1 MNKVTEFDIGP
12 LSWVKGEI
20 DQAIERASLALHKFV
35 ENPQDAKQLKS
46 CQTHLHQAV
55 GALQIVGL
63 DGITRLSEEMEAL
76 LADIEK
82 QAVLPNPS
90 VFELIDRA
98 FATLSQ
104 YLDGLISGEK
114 DQPLKLFAVYQEIL
128 KVRGIGVIAES
139 DLFFPD
145 LSLRPPKREASPV
158 VLSAEQLK
166 QQLKKER
173 AQFQHGFLAWL
184 RDASNQDGL
193 KEMYGAVAAIEHT
206 QSLAAHRAFWW
217 VTMGLLDALVH
228 QGLPAE
234 LNLKRLC
241 ARIDLQMRR
250 LIEGSQTVAERL
262 MRDALYFVARSEP
275 ATEQVRAVKRIYAL
289 DGIIPAGEGAVD
301 VTPLLPVLRALRE
314 SLQAS
319 KDTWNKFSSGN
330 PHALVQFTEHTARLS
345 AKAIELGR
353 AEFSELAAEI
363 AAVGAELTKAP
374 HKNTET
380 IGMETATALLL
391 AENAIDNFARL
402 SVEFA
407 HQVGVMVARLKAAVA
422 GTGVDGIAEVPLL
435 DEMSRRAQE
444 KLLISQVV
452 TEIKNNLHQIE
463 LALDAF
469 FRDDSKRSELAGLD
483 KPVRQ
488 IVGALTMLSQ
498 DKAVVVLTE
507 AAIQIKKFADPAYA
521 PLAED
526 FERVAHD
533 LSGLGFYVDSLQY
546 GQQLDFD
553 EVMRP
558 IGSKKTVA
566 RDPEETAS
574 DLLPPPATVEV
585 ELEKQTRDVKTL
597 MDQFQQKPHDAALK
611 AELKQSLAAIQK
623 DADLVANVALEKQAE
638 HALELLGS
646 SAEDMTASLVA
657 AIANLTPAQA
667 EIAPPSAETK
677 RLIEASDAVIDA
689 ELLAIFLEEAQEVLG
704 TIQENLELSRGQPH
718 EREFLTVIR
727 RAAHTLKGSS
737 RMVGLNRF
745 GECAWNIE
753 QVLNKWLQEEKPAT
767 PELHQ
772 LIETAHVF
780 FGDWVGQLSRSGTAE
795 VHPDALM
802 LMADKMKSG
811 DGAAGVAIPAAPP
824 AAEPAAA
831 PVMPVISPAMQEVA
845 PELGFN
851 LELPELSEP
860 AAVASPSDSQPADS
874 FTIAESA
881 MPATAVP
888 SDPDAIRVGDIEM
901 SRPLYDVFLAE
912 AGEHLATLREQ
923 CEKLAVNRSAPVTHE
938 ATRAAHTI
946 AGISGT
952 VGFVAVNELAI
963 VLEHVLEKLEKIR
976 DPGMDVPV
984 QLIGDA
990 VNRIGTMVDSVQS
1003 LRMPQHD
1010 ASLVVA
1016 LREWMSHGEQ
1026 SAARS
1031 SARASEPKSD
1041 PESEPEPAPES
1052 FSIDLADVVAAAT
1065 SAAPPSPPIAAAD
1078 LGAIM
1083 GSISLDLEDPA
1094 KDEVKPKSP
1103 IAVATPI
1110 AVSPVAAPVAQELVQ
1125 AAPDGEQSTSAET
1138 AEERRRVRVHD
1149 DIDPQLLPIFLEEAQ
1164 DLVPQ
1169 IGNDL
1174 RDWRTSPKDLKVAHS
1189 LQRLL
1194 HTFKGS
1200 ARMAGAMGLG
1210 ELTHNME
1217 TRIEN
1222 AVDTGVQPAAL
1233 FDGLETSFDRVGM
1246 LLDQLQRTG
1255 SAEPLTPEPLV
1266 TQTVAAVPGAGE
1278 TGVPGEAAAVTAVA
1292 GAAKVPGKAEPEAPR
1307 AMLRIRA
1314 DLADQLVNEVGE
1326 ISIARSRVEVEL
1338 RALKGS
1344 LLELTENV
1352 IRLRG
1357 QLREIE
1363 IQAESQMQSSRL
1375 TLAHEVEAAFD
1386 PLEFDRFSRFQE
1398 LTRMMAESVNDV
1410 ATVQQG
1416 LLRNLDESDAALIAQ
1431 SRMNRELAKDLM
1443 SIRMVPFGNISDRLY
1458 RIARQSAKEL
1468 GKKVTVDI
1476 RGTQVEIDRGVLER
1490 MTAPLEH
1497 LLRNSMT
1504 HGIEER
1510 ASREKLGKPETGEI
1524 RLELRQEGN
1533 DIVLTMSDDGAGL
1546 NIERIRAK
1554 AVENGLMKETDQLAE
1569 MQIAEFIF
1577 GAGLSTASE
1586 VTQLA
1591 GRGVGMDVVR
1601 NEVTA
1606 LGGRIEMSWEKGKG
1620 SKFTIFLPLTLAV
1633 TQALLVSAGGN
1644 TYAVQSVLVEQL
1656 QEYKPDALAE
1666 LYQNRAAQI
1675 AARRYPFYYLPQLLG
1690 QGDKVPET
1698 RRHNWVMFAR
1708 TGTQRCALHIDEVL
1722 GNREIVIKNIG
1733 PQLSKVTGIAG
1744 ATVSADGFVVLMLN
1758 PIQLMQRFD
1767 SLAPGAEGVAAPVV
1781 VEQAVVALPTVMVVD
1796 DSLTVRKITGRLL
1809 ARENYQVLTAKDG
1822 VDALEQ
1828 LQEVIPDVM
1837 LVDIEMPRMDG
1848 FDLTR
1853 NVRNDPRLAGIP
1865 IIIISSRTADKH
1877 RKYGAEIGV
1886 NVFLGKPYQ
1895 EDELLAHITSFI
1907 KRDKAATVH

>member
-1 MNKVTEFDIGP
+1 MNKPTEFDIGP

-20 DQAIERASLALHKFV
+20 DQAMERASQALHKYV
-35 ENPQDAKQLKS
+35 ENPEDAKQLKF

-63 DGITRLSEEMEAL
+63 DGVTRLSEEIEAL

-82 QAVLPNPS
+82 QAVLPNPQ

-98 FATLSQ
+98 FANLSQ

-114 DQPLKLFAVYQEIL
+114 DQPLKLFAIYQEIL
-128 KVRGIGVIAES
+128 KTRGSGVIAES

-145 LSLRPPKREASPV
+145 LSLRPPKREAKPA

-173 AQFQHGFLAWL
+173 SRFQHGLLSWL
-184 RDASNQDGL
+184 RDASNEDGL
-193 KEMYGAVAAIEHT
+193 REMYTSVAAIENT

-228 QGLPAE
+228 QGLGAE

-262 MRDALYFVARSEP
+262 MRDALYFVARSQP
-275 ATEQVRAVKRIYAL
+275 ASDQVREVKRIYAL
-289 DGIIPAGEGAVD
+289 DGMIPAVEGAAD

-314 SLQAS
+314 ALQAA
-319 KDTWNKFSSGN
+319 KDAWNKFSAGN
-330 PHALVQFTEHTARLS
+330 PHALVQFTEQTGKLNAR
-345 AKAIELGR
+345 AAELGR
-353 AEFSELAAEI
+353 PEFTELAGEI
-363 AAVGAELTKAP
+363 ATIGSELTKTP
-374 HKNTET
+374 QKMTES

-391 AENAIDNFARL
+391 AESAIDNFAKL
-402 SVEFA
+402 NQEFA
-407 HQVGVMVARLKAAVA
+407 HQVQVMVARLKAGIA
-422 GTGVDGIAEVPLL
+422 GTGAEGIAEVPLL

-444 KLLISQVV
+444 KLLMSQVV
-452 TEIKNNLHQIE
+452 GEIKNNLHQIE
-463 LALDAF
+463 QALDAF
-469 FRDDSKRSELAGLD
+469 FRDAAKRGELAGLD
-483 KPVRQ
+483 KPVHQ
-488 IVGALTMLSQ
+488 IVGALTILSQ
-498 DKAVVVLTE
+498 DKAVVVLDKC
-507 AAIQIKKFADPAYA
+507 AKQIKRFADPSYVPQQA
-521 PLAED
+521 D

-546 GQQLDFD
+546 GQQVDFE

-558 IGSKKTVA
+558 IGSKKPGPH
-566 RDPEETAS
+566 DPDETQS
-574 DLLPPPATVEV
+574 DLAPPPATVEV
-585 ELEKQTRDVKTL
+585 ELEKQTRDAKVL
-597 MDQFQQKPHDAALK
+597 LDQLQQQPMDAALK
-611 AELKQSLAAIQK
+611 AELRQNLSAIQK
-623 DADLVANVALEKQAE
+623 DADLVANAALEKQAE
-638 HALELLGS
+638 RALNLLEESGEEL
-646 SAEDMTASLVA
+646 TTSLVE
-657 AIANLTPAQA
+657 AISGLVPVQA

-689 ELLAIFLEEAQEVLG
+689 ELLAIFLEEAQEVLR
-704 TIQENLELSRGQPH
+704 TIQDNVEMSRAQPH
-718 EREFLTVIR
+718 EREFLTTIR
-727 RAAHTLKGSS
+727 RAVHTLKGSS

-745 GECAWNIE
+745 GECAWNVE
-753 QVLNKWLQEEKPAT
+753 QVMNKWLQEEQPAT
-767 PELHQ
+767 PELHR
-772 LIETAHVF
+772 LIDMAHVF
-780 FGDWVGQLSRSGTAE
+780 FVDWVEQLNRDGKAE
-795 VHPDALM
+795 VAPDE
-802 LMADKMKSG
+802 LMALVAELR
-811 DGAAGVAIPAAPP
+811 AAGPVAVAAPPPAQVEPAAPAPSLELPAFEAAAEPHAPPAAASLPESFTIAEPVVAPVPKPAAPP
-824 AAEPAAA
+824 A
-831 PVMPVISPAMQEVA
+831 PV
-845 PELGFN
+845 
-851 LELPELSEP
+851 
-860 AAVASPSDSQPADS
+860 
-874 FTIAESA
+874 
-881 MPATAVP
+881 
-888 SDPDAIRVGDIEM
+888 DPDAMRIGSIDM

-912 AGEHLATLREQ
+912 AGEHLGNLRMQHEDFTA
-923 CEKLAVNRSAPVTHE
+923 KPAAPVTHD

-952 VGFVAVNELAI
+952 VGFLAVNELAI
-963 VLEHVLEKLEKIR
+963 TLERTLERLEEAGI
-976 DPGMDVPV
+976 PGSKAPAA
-984 QLIGDA
+984 LIGDTITRLA
-990 VNRIGTMVDSVQS
+990 AMVDMVQA
-1003 LRMPQHD
+1003 MQEPQAD
-1010 ASLVVA
+1010 PAGVA
-1016 LREWMSHGEQ
+1016 ALKAWLD
-1026 SAARS
+1026 SAENQLGPA
-1031 SARASEPKSD
+1031 APSEPDSFTIELGD
-1041 PESEPEPAPES
+1041 MGITPAPPEAPAP
-1052 FSIDLADVVAAAT
+1052 DLK
-1065 SAAPPSPPIAAAD
+1065 
-1078 LGAIM
+1078 AIM
-1083 GSISLDLEDPA
+1083 SSISLDIGGTDTEEAP
-1094 KDEVKPKSP
+1094 PP
-1103 IAVATPI
+1103 
-1110 AVSPVAAPVAQELVQ
+1110 AAPQPAAPIMERPTTLSVTEALSAEDEAAQQ
-1125 AAPDGEQSTSAET
+1125 AAII
-1138 AEERRRVRVHD
+1138 EERRRVRVHD
-1149 DIDPQLLPIFLEEAQ
+1149 DIDQQLLPIFLEEAQ
-1164 DLVPQ
+1164 DLVPH
-1169 IGNDL
+1169 IGNDI
-1174 RDWRTSPKDLKVAHS
+1174 RDWRANPQDLKVAHS

-1222 AVDTGVQPAAL
+1222 AVETGVLPATL

-1255 SAEPLTPEPLV
+1255 AAEQLGPEE
-1266 TQTVAAVPGAGE
+1266 Q
-1278 TGVPGEAAAVTAVA
+1278 AAAAGLAAEAPATAQPK
-1292 GAAKVPGKAEPEAPR
+1292 AAAAADEVKPAVRAAEPEAPR

-1338 RALKGS
+1338 KTLKTS
-1344 LLELTENV
+1344 LLDLTENV
-1352 IRLRG
+1352 IRLRS

-1363 IQAESQMQSSRL
+1363 IQAEGQMQSRL
-1375 TLAHEVEAAFD
+1375 SLAQDVEAAFD
-1386 PLEFDRFSRFQE
+1386 PLEFDRFTRFQE

-1416 LLRNLDESDAALIAQ
+1416 LLRNLDETDAALIAQ
-1431 SRMNRELAKDLM
+1431 SRMNRELAQDLM
-1443 SIRMVPFGNISDRLY
+1443 SIRMIPFGNISDRLF
-1458 RIARQSAKEL
+1458 RIARQTAKEL
-1468 GKKVTVDI
+1468 GKKVTLDI

-1504 HGIEER
+1504 HGIEDR
-1510 ASREKLGKPETGEI
+1510 ATREKLGKPETGEI

-1533 DIVLTMSDDGAGL
+1533 DIVLVMADDGAGL

-1554 AVENGLMKETDQLAE
+1554 AIENGLMKASDQLSE

-1577 GAGLSTASE
+1577 GAGLSTATE

-1591 GRGVGMDVVR
+1591 GRGVGMDVVH

-1620 SKFTIFLPLTLAV
+1620 ARFTVYLPLTLAV

-1656 QEYKPDALAE
+1656 QEYKPDGLAG
-1666 LYQNRAAQI
+1666 LYQQGAAQI
-1675 AARRYPFYYLPQLLG
+1675 ATRRYPFYYLPQLLG
-1690 QGDKVPET
+1690 QGDKVPEA

-1708 TGTQRCALHIDEVL
+1708 SGTQRCALHVDEVL
-1722 GNREIVIKNIG
+1722 GNQEIVIKNIG

-1744 ATVSADGFVVLMLN
+1744 ATVSTDGAVVLMLN
-1758 PIQLMQRFD
+1758 PIQLVQRFD
-1767 SLAPGAEGVAAPVV
+1767 ALAPGTVETTGAPLVPESV
-1781 VEQAVVALPTVMVVD
+1781 VVALPTVMVVD

-1809 ARENYQVLTAKDG
+1809 ARENYHVLTAKDG

-1877 RKYGAEIGV
+1877 RKYGDEIGV

-1895 EDELLAHITSFI
+1895 EDELLGHIATFI
-1907 KRDKAATVH
+1907 KGAGATIH